1 MLHRLSVEVLI
12 HRSVDAI
19 TAVHQSVDRCTVTSQ
34 PSYSPLLEVCHEC
47 LCRYTAR
54 FNDVFHQR
62 STMSETDIEINF
74 DDFVIGDLPVI
85 VVAQDG
91 IPDSCIEYEYLVK
104 LIAQQVGRFAIINGL
119 LKFVWFELVL
129 HEWQVIV
136 EVTTNYDCRNLIL
149 S

>member
-1 MLHRLSVEVLI
+1 M
-12 HRSVDAI
+12 
-19 TAVHQSVDRCTVTSQ
+19 
-34 PSYSPLLEVCHEC
+34 P
-47 LCRYTAR
+47 
-54 FNDVFHQR
+54 
-62 STMSETDIEINF
+62 ETEIQINF

-91 IPDSCIEYEYLVK
+91 ILDSCIEYEYLVK

-136 EVTTNYDCRNLIL
+136 EVTTHDDCRQLIL

>member
-1 MLHRLSVEVLI
+1 MFHRLSVEVLKQW
-12 HRSVDAI
+12 SVDAVI
-19 TAVHQSVDRCTVTSQ
+19 TVHQFVDRSTVNGQ
-34 PSYSPLLEVCHEC
+34 PSYSRLLEVCHEC

-62 STMSETDIEINF
+62 STMSETDVEINF

-104 LIAQQVGRFAIINGL
+104 LIAQQVGRFAIVDGL

-136 EVTTNYDCRNLIL
+136 EVTTNYDSRQLIL

>member
-1 MLHRLSVEVLI
+1 M
-12 HRSVDAI
+12 
-19 TAVHQSVDRCTVTSQ
+19 
-34 PSYSPLLEVCHEC
+34 P
-47 LCRYTAR
+47 
-54 FNDVFHQR
+54 
-62 STMSETDIEINF
+62 ETDIQINL
-74 DDFVIGDLPVI
+74 DDFVIGDPPVI
-85 VVAQDG
+85 VAAKDG

-136 EVTTNYDCRNLIL
+136 EVTTNYDCRQLIL

>member
-1 MLHRLSVEVLI
+1 MLHHLSVEVLM
-12 HRSVDAI
+12 HWSVDAI
-19 TAVHQSVDRCTVTSQ
+19 IAVHQFVYRRSISGKF
-34 PSYSPLLEVCHEC
+34 SYSRVLEVCHEC
-47 LCRYTAR
+47 LNLHTVRIG
-54 FNDVFHQR
+54 DVFHQWPA
-62 STMSETDIEINF
+62 MPETDIQINF

-91 IPDSCIEYEYLVK
+91 ILDSRIEYEYLVK
-104 LIAQQVGRFAIINGL
+104 LVAQQVGRFAIINGL

-136 EVTTNYDCRNLIL
+136 EVTTNYDCRQLIL

>member
-1 MLHRLSVEVLI
+1 M
-12 HRSVDAI
+12 
-19 TAVHQSVDRCTVTSQ
+19 
-34 PSYSPLLEVCHEC
+34 P
-47 LCRYTAR
+47 
-54 FNDVFHQR
+54 
-62 STMSETDIEINF
+62 ETDIQINLY
-74 DDFVIGDLPVI
+74 DFVIGDLSVI
-85 VVAQDG
+85 VIAKDG

-136 EVTTNYDCRNLIL
+136 EVTTNYDCRQLIL

>member
-1 MLHRLSVEVLI
+1 M
-12 HRSVDAI
+12 
-19 TAVHQSVDRCTVTSQ
+19 
-34 PSYSPLLEVCHEC
+34 P
-47 LCRYTAR
+47 
-54 FNDVFHQR
+54 
-62 STMSETDIEINF
+62 ETDVQINL

-85 VVAQDG
+85 VVAKDG
-91 IPDSCIEYEYLVK
+91 IPDSRIEHEYLVK

-136 EVTTNYDCRNLIL
+136 EVTTHYDCRQLIL